1 MDTPTTIGLI
11 TVAFVTC
18 GGISGV
24 VKGIKVKSLPL
35 VWSAVALIVFALLSL
50 IPLFLG

>member
-1 MDTPTTIGLI
+1 MDTPTIIGLI

-18 GGISGV
+18 GGIMGV
-24 VKGIKVKSLPL
+24 VKGIKAKSMGL

>member
-1 MDTPTTIGLI
+1 MDTPTIVGLV

-18 GGISGV
+18 GGIAGV
-24 VKGIKVKSLPL
+24 VKGMRTKSPAL
-35 VWSAVALIVFALLSL
+35 VYMAAALIVFALLSL

>member
-1 MDTPTTIGLI
+1 MEVSLIIGLI

-18 GGISGV
+18 GGIAGV
-24 VKGIKVKSLPL
+24 VKGMRTKSPAL
-35 VWSAVALIVFALLSL
+35 VYAAGALIVFALLSL